1 MADPSETTDIPMA
14 RIHLIEG
21 PVGAGK
27 STFAAQLSGTYA
39 APHLALDDWM
49 ATLFVPDRP
58 DGDIMPWYLARKDR
72 CIEQIWKIAVS
83 LMDIGT
89 DAILE
94 LGLIQRAARRDF
106 YARLDTA
113 GYAHTVYVLDA
124 PKEVRRARVHRRNA
138 EKGATFSM
146 VVPDAIFEMASRMWE
161 PPDDTECASRD
172 IQFIAIEP
180 A

>member
-1 MADPSETTDIPMA
+1 
-14 RIHLIEG
+14 
-21 PVGAGK
+21 
-27 STFAAQLSGTYA
+27 
-39 APHLALDDWM
+39 
-49 ATLFVPDRP
+49 
-58 DGDIMPWYLARKDR
+58 
-72 CIEQIWKIAVS
+72 
-83 LMDIGT
+83 MDIGT

-124 PKEVRRARVHRRNA
+124 PKEVRRARVLRRNA